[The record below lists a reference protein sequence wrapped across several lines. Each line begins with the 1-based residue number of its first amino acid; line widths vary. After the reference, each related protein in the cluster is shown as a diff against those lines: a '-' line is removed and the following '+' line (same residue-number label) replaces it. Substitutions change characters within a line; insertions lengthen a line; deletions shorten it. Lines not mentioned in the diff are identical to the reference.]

1 MPQGKSSVWCARRLR
16 FRQIAIVTNAM
27 EAYEK
32 SLRGILEEYEIPCFI
47 DARRETTAHPLV
59 TLLTSLLDILVYD
72 FKYEAVFSYLKS
84 GLSLL
89 STEEIDI
96 LENYVLCLWHQGLEV
111 AARYLGLW
119 HPTRGRRSR
128 RCGQCP
134 AGQGACA
141 LRPPFLPFRRRRPSP
156 FGEFLQALLSHLEQL
171 HAPGDAR

>member
-1 MPQGKSSVWCARRLR
+1 MPPGKILRLVREEGLR

-96 LENYVLCLWHQGLEV
+96 LENYVLAYGIKGWKWRQDTWDYGI
-111 AARYLGLW
+111 
-119 HPTRGRRSR
+119 
-128 RCGQCP
+128 
-134 AGQGACA
+134 
-141 LRPPFLPFRRRRPSP
+141 
-156 FGEFLQALLSHLEQL
+156 
-171 HAPGDAR
+171 